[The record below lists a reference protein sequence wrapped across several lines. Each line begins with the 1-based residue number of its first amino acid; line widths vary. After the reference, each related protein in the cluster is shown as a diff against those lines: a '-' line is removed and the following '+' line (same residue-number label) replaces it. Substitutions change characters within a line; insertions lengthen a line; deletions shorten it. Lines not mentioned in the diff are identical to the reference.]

1 MAQLPDG
8 KVRYVIAS
16 AIDFGQD
23 GAYDFDAANVLG
35 MSGGGTGNQTPLVAS
50 PPTGGN
56 TQLWRQQVPSGQSYV
71 YLRNCNGGK
80 ALELYRAQ
88 TADGTRPSQF
98 TFNQSAAQRWWLED
112 TGETLTV
119 NGTSYALYYVRAMS
133 ATGKLLTAYEDSYY
147 AMIEPE
153 GYPRGSAY
161 DGYTPP
167 IEQQMWL
174 FVQSSLYFAGFPVPT
189 AGGASATQSAGAAS
203 TVLQAASGSLWPSF
217 KCEGTSYQCRY
228 RTRSRGV
235 SAAQDEF
242 SDWSDW
248 MAYDDG
254 DTDNLGWGDSAS
266 TAANMATAK
275 DGGRQLATSA
285 LAMTALGSSYDR
297 IDYQLQVRRFEPN
310 YSGEPRHGGTLDFTV
325 SQVEPLTIDSLAA
338 TWSPD
343 GVILSWQTNWP
354 RGGCAVELRSGDGLW
369 AGTFRGV
376 PALGDDDIQV
386 AHSKLTRRVE
396 VGDVIA
402 VTCTVTTPDG
412 ATATATR
419 SVTVT
424 YGGTVG
430 TSLTLSASVSGHLA
444 TVTPSA
450 ASAKAWL
457 VVPRGHGDRFVPLD
471 GAAPWVVAPPLGVP
485 WRVYATA
492 NVGGIWNATMQE
504 FPAIVEVP
512 AAHHVTTQDLAHD
525 LAIVA
530 RKGGAPTL
538 SFSHARDRQS
548 VGVVGSEFPAATLGE
563 NVKSTAKLAGDLLA
577 WEGGAA
583 LRDEY
588 DAVAFAGRAILRSAW
603 GDWHQV
609 GVTGA
614 EIDLSRADVVP
625 VTINMQEES
634 WR

>member
-23 GAYDFDAANVLG
+23 GSYDFDAANVLG
-35 MSGGGTGNQTPLVAS
+35 ISGGSTGNQAPLVAS
-50 PPTGGN
+50 PPTGAN
-56 TQLWRQQVPSGQSYV
+56 WQLFRQQVPSGQAYV
-71 YLRNCNGGK
+71 FLRCCNGGK
-80 ALELYRAQ
+80 AVEMYRAQ
-88 TADGTRPSQF
+88 TADMTQPKQF
-98 TFNQSAAQRWWLED
+98 TYNQSAAQRWWLED
-112 TGETLTV
+112 TGETITV
-119 NGTSYALYYVRAMS
+119 NGTSYTCYYIRAMS
-133 ATGKLLTAYEDSYY
+133 ATGKLLTAYEDGDEVL
-147 AMIEPE
+147 INPE
-153 GYPRGSAY
+153 GYPRGSAH

-167 IEQQMWL
+167 IEGQMWA
-174 FVQSSLYFAGFPVPT
+174 FIQSSLLFAGFAVPS
-189 AGGASATQSAGAAS
+189 AGGAALTAAGSASN
-203 TVLQAASGSLWPSF
+203 VIQAASGSLWPSF
-217 KCEGTSYQCRY
+217 KGDGANYQCRY

-248 MAYDDG
+248 KSYDNG
-254 DTDNLGWGDSAS
+254 STANLGWGDSAS
-266 TAANMATAK
+266 TAANMAATAV
-275 DGGRQLATSA
+275 GGRRVASSS
-285 LAMTALGSSYDR
+285 LAMTTLGSSYDR

-310 YSGEPRHGGTLDFTV
+310 YNNEPRHGGSASFTV
-325 SQVEPLTIDSLAA
+325 SQVEPLAITSLSA

-343 GVILSWQTNWP
+343 GLIMGWVTNWS
-354 RGGCAVELRSGDGLW
+354 RGGATCVVESLDGLHRKW
-369 AGTFRGV
+369 TVTPSYGSDD
-376 PALGDDDIQV
+376 ALIPNKDL
-386 AHSKLTRRVE
+386 SRRVN
-396 VGDVIA
+396 VGDSIRVR
-402 VTCTVTTPDG
+402 VTFTTPDG
-412 ATATATR
+412 ATVNDTR
-419 SVTVT
+419 TVTVQ

-430 TSLTLSASVSGHLA
+430 TSLTLTAAVSGHLA
-444 TVTPSA
+444 TVTPSV

-457 VVPRGHGDRFVPLD
+457 VVPRGHGDRFVPLE
-471 GAAPWVVAPPLGVP
+471 GAAPWAIAPPLGVP

-492 NVGGIWNATMQE
+492 NVGSIWNATMQE
-504 FPAIVEVP
+504 FPAIVEEP